1 MNQQQPNQQI
11 QVSSPK
17 DKVYFLILQG
27 GMGARI
33 LQTAFIRTLI
43 RQRKQDGNT
52 HPILVCDNTL
62 IGHMV
67 SAALANQQVYGIQI
81 PEGHGGYPND
91 PGLRSIGEAG
101 MEHPT
106 FTHW

>member
-33 LQTAFIRTLI
+33 LLTAFIRTLI
-43 RQRKQDGNT
+43 RKRKQDGNT

-62 IGHMV
+62 IGHIV
-67 SAALANQQVYGIQI
+67 TAA
-81 PEGHGGYPND
+81 
-91 PGLRSIGEAG
+91 
-101 MEHPT
+101 
-106 FTHW
+106 